1 MKLLIQDTSDAQV
14 FTVRD
19 TSLFLNC
26 TKLSKKSHYCQPSF
40 CGNFLWQLWLSEPR
54 QGNNTVLQ
62 SHWCCSSVNTC
73 LIWGAITYVYLHLQQ
88 EKESMVFIPPGYT
101 RIKENT
107 PHFHIL
113 TNAFGVTIS
122 ELILLQHFLRS
133 KIKPSFTLGRVRGE
147 FCWLLWL
154 S

>member
-19 TSLFLNC
+19 ASLFLNS
-26 TKLSKKSHYCQPSF
+26 TKLSKKSNYCQPSF
-40 CGNFLWQLWLSEPR
+40 CGNFLWRLGLSEPR

-62 SHWCCSSVNTC
+62 SRQCCSSVNTC
-73 LIWGAITYVYLHLQQ
+73 LIWGAITSVYLHLQQ
-88 EKESMVFIPPGYT
+88 EKESMMFIPPGYT

-107 PHFHIL
+107 PPFSY
-113 TNAFGVTIS
+113 TNKCFWGYNFRTDPSAF
-122 ELILLQHFLRS
+122 FKS